1 MKVTNIKK
9 WIIEFGTQEQ
19 GERVIEINTIYNEN
33 CLETLSKMDDMQG
46 FDVVITSP
54 PYNTNVKA
62 NGKRNTQN
70 VNVKEGQYTYAR
82 YDGYDDS
89 ISNEEY
95 CKFISDLFSLLKK
108 KMKKNGCILWNA
120 SYGNENADALFL
132 ALTAIINHGF
142 SIADVICWK
151 KTNALPNTSSSNKA
165 TRICEFVYV
174 ICRKNEIITFNSN
187 KKESSQRATGQKMY
201 TPFYNFIEAKNN
213 DGSNPYNKA
222 TYSTDFVKSLINL
235 YVKQGGVVYDP
246 FMGTGTTAVACCNY
260 GIDFI
265 GSELSE
271 NQTKYA
277 LGRIKEA
284 RMQLSLF

>member
-1 MKVTNIKK
+1 M
-9 WIIEFGTQEQ
+9 
-19 GERVIEINTIYNEN
+19 EINKIYNEN
-33 CLETLSKMDDMQG
+33 CLETLKKMDDMQG

-95 CKFISDLFSLLKK
+95 CKFISDLFFLLNK

-120 SYGNENADALFL
+120 SYGNDNANAMFL
-132 ALTAIINHGF
+132 ALNRIIQTGF
-142 SIADVICWK
+142 TIADVIIWK
-151 KTNALPNTSSSNKA
+151 KKSALPDNQSPNKA

-174 ICRKNEIITFNSN
+174 IVRSNEYKTFGTN
-187 KKESSQRATGQKMY
+187 KKVSSVRPNGQKMY
-201 TPFYNFIEAKNN
+201 SPFFNFIEAKNN

-222 TYSTDFVKSLINL
+222 TYSTDFVKNLINL
-235 YVKQGGVVYDP
+235 YVKRGGWCTIHLWEQERQP
-246 FMGTGTTAVACCNY
+246 SHAAIMG
-260 GIDFI
+260 
-265 GSELSE
+265 
-271 NQTKYA
+271 
-277 LGRIKEA
+277 
-284 RMQLSLF
+284 